1 VLLCLVLELG
11 NGELCLSSCTLH
23 LSDTSEKTNN
33 RGMEEEE
40 QIDGR
45 EKEEGEKRIEGGCLR
60 GFDL

>member
-1 VLLCLVLELG
+1 
-11 NGELCLSSCTLH
+11 
-23 LSDTSEKTNN
+23 
-33 RGMEEEE
+33 MEEEE